1 MKHINSMNNKCPI
14 DVGLNIISGKWKL
27 KILWHLSKNTLRFNE
42 LRRKLDNIPQKS
54 LSLQLHELE
63 STGLILRKSYNEVP
77 PRVEY
82 SLTEL
87 GKNITP
93 VFSAL
98 CDFGKEYIDSNKY
111 IES

>member
-1 MKHINSMNNKCPI
+1 MAKSNTINKNCPM
-14 DVGLNIISGKWKL
+14 DVGLNILSGKWKL
-27 KILWHLSKNTLRFNE
+27 SILWYLSKNTLRFNE
-42 LRRKLDNIPQKS
+42 LKRKLGTISQKT

-63 STGLILRKSYNEVP
+63 DNGLISRKSFNEVP

-87 GKNITP
+87 GQKTSS

-98 CDFGKEYIDSNKY
+98 CDFGKEYIDSTK
-111 IES
+111 

>member
-1 MKHINSMNNKCPI
+1 MAKSNTINKQCPM
-14 DVGLNIISGKWKL
+14 DVGLNILSGKWKL
-27 KILWHLSKNTLRFNE
+27 IILWHLSKNTLRFNE
-42 LRRKLDNIPQKS
+42 LKRKLGTITQKS

-63 STGLILRKSYNEVP
+63 SDGLISRKSYNEVP

-87 GKNITP
+87 GQKTSS

-98 CDFGKEYIDSNKY
+98 CDFGREY
-111 IES
+111 IESID

>member
-1 MKHINSMNNKCPI
+1 MAKSNTPNKNCPM
-14 DVGLNIISGKWKL
+14 DVGLNVLSGKWKL
-27 KILWHLSKNTLRFNE
+27 SILWYLSKETLRFNE
-42 LRRKLDNIPQKS
+42 LKRKLKTITQKS

-63 STGLILRKSYNEVP
+63 CDGLISRKSYNEIP

-87 GKNITP
+87 GQKTSS

-98 CDFGKEYIDSNKY
+98 CDFGKEYIENNK
-111 IES
+111 